1 MVRRGF
7 VFLEVFEA
15 ARLSSLRTPFA
26 CTLIPEAVML
36 AKKIRQVLYASG
48 IEIASA
54 RRFYNRE

>member
-1 MVRRGF
+1 MKLAPDTICVH
-7 VFLEVFEA
+7 A
-15 ARLSSLRTPFA
+15 DN
-26 CTLIPEAVML
+26 PEAVML